1 MRYDKETGKIL
12 PAQIMIPFKFRDEQ
26 GNILN
31 IDEFII
37 IGEDGRKMLD
47 TSKMPEKLLQ
57 LFGFRIPTQ
66 KRNSM
71 AAVEIVGFLP
81 ESSGDLIL
89 APRDFVKQMG
99 SDFDVDK
106 LYTYMYNHYYLNGK
120 IYTNFKSSAKDI
132 AKLTKI
138 VKDQITE
145 LKDNMKISK
154 EERKL
159 IDNYINQVLDATQAG
174 KEINTDITQRANE
187 LISKAIAV
195 KAFSEEAKTALNNAI
210 TQLSVLNRSYKAAR
224 QNKILDLHLEML
236 TSTNPEII
244 ASIIATDTYGEFE
257 GLAARLADIRRKKG
271 LIKAPLTIL
280 SDIYQRGKYL
290 NASAGKNALGAF
302 SLDSTFNAIT
312 QGKNLAYVNLSADEQ
327 DRLFGSP
334 MNPRTPTAEEIMIA
348 NDPIATF
355 GTSVSK
361 GDLSNKYT
369 LRSQFVIAKAK
380 AEKRDLTKEEKASL
394 KLKSSIIAA
403 LQSTAADN
411 EKGQIL
417 DKLNIND
424 NSLQTIKAMTLLGF
438 EENDIAGLI
447 TQDIIW
453 EYFEALDK
461 SRSSLTGYQQDAK
474 DAIREA
480 LVAKYDPQ
488 GKLKGLSPEEYAA
501 MAKMADKSG
510 DELLDM
516 LANSKFNPTLSTSYN
531 LNQLFLLEKF
541 LKLEEVGASIQQVQS
556 TINTE
561 SRGVPKSL
569 LETANKV
576 TQIQNLG
583 KSIIF
588 NASELLGSYN
598 PDTKVFEPT
607 TISGF
612 AAIYGTEFAN
622 TIYRPFFP
630 YQTAGF
636 ETLFQEI
643 LTHTP
648 SYSKSQSMAKLTEAQ
663 KTVFKGVKSFLYSS
677 NNTNLFTGNP
687 DQERNRLF
695 MDVVD
700 GNMSLASILQNLSS
714 QTWFQKNAFLNKL
727 DFNINTNGTPSRI
740 EFEAATAENFDER
753 NIYEGFL
760 SLLDKNFPVG
770 TFNGVEYTSR
780 SLAQELVAA
789 AFLEGGMQGSKQYM
803 KYVPIAYL
811 KTLGFGDY
819 LSNVPFNFVSTFKGT
834 LTESGAVY
842 SQPSAFT
849 RQYFQNNP
857 ELAKSV
863 LTGDLEGKHTK
874 APAMSFVLGKKAME
888 ANFVEITDPI
898 TNEPTKVQTQFLS
911 IKEPKGKIALY
922 EFDAIEKVYRRIP
935 VLKDKFGFVQ
945 YNAESSK
952 PIPLEAENAVPINK
966 SVDIPAP
973 NYNIQNIPAE
983 THKEFNVDDVNN
995 TKLPASVAT
1004 LPISK
1009 TLSGT
1014 SEALDDL
1021 INALVDSGEISTA
1034 NVFLLNTLQ
1043 GLVRPS
1049 NFKLVYS
1056 NDASMKGNYN
1066 YETSTLTINPNN
1078 KSIKTIDDVATTL
1091 AHELVHSATGLTIK
1105 QYEAGLTN
1113 ELTSEQVKA
1122 VENLKSVQNKYIEY
1136 LASQGKAA
1144 QLAAFTEDYKAWKKG
1159 NKSINFTKDQ
1169 IAEFYGAMKLS
1180 EFVTMALTDVAFQE
1194 RLKNIKDA
1202 EDKSLWNQIVEA
1214 ITELI
1219 NTLGITI
1226 PKGSILAGALK
1237 SSMDLINANQE
1248 ALIEEED
1255 VFFPDVETVTP
1266 TKEFEVVGTE
1276 ILSTEDGSVIEE
1288 YETEA
1293 EAQKGLIELEK
1304 RIAAR
1309 KLGKSGATDTKKEIQ
1324 ELFNSNPELAS
1335 IGTPQQYSQYLDTIF
1350 PDSKVKNI
1358 VYHGSIYDNKKFKDS
1373 TRVTGHYF
1381 ATTPKEALQHAQR
1394 QLPNPEDAVLYN
1406 ILLNIKN
1413 PKIIDKPI
1421 DYEDLDTEA
1430 KIYSGDTVF
1439 GTNYDSIIAEKVE
1452 EYNTAYKTPESTWL
1466 EKQIVVFEPEQ
1477 IHILGNKQDI
1487 TGFKEF
1493 IDSQQIAPIN
1503 NKFTYEGKTIDTA
1516 FNLTVGQ
1523 DKALKRLVDFAK
1535 DKDEKII
1542 TLQGA
1547 AGTGKTA
1554 VIGYLQKYFA
1564 NTGTTFV
1571 YMAPTH
1577 AATAELAFATVK
1589 SGNKELPMTVQSAV
1603 SAQKDRQT
1611 GKIKVGFTMKLTKK
1625 LGYSNN
1631 IIVLDETSMLS
1642 NKDYENLKLAMKG
1655 HDVKVIFMGDILQI
1669 PEVDVANPQQKQ
1681 VSKAFSEH
1689 EQVLLTEVKRTE
1701 SDAILEVL
1709 GTLRSDIRPLIP
1721 KIPNTEE
1728 IKYLKG
1734 MDYNNELVETVKD
1747 DPENSLVISYTNAGV
1762 ADTNNKIRRLLG
1774 REGDLQSGDIVVGY
1788 LGYSSKQIENADIAN
1803 SIRYTVDSVE
1813 RSGSKYKLIVSS
1825 QKLAELEK
1833 AGVKVFGVASGSYLQ
1848 LSPTDAFTFEDLTAE
1863 DFENNNKE
1871 MSEVLGRVY
1880 KAKQEALANPRRWPD
1895 FYAAQGD
1902 AARFFAKNL
1911 VGADYIYNPSTN
1923 RMEKFSSQ
1931 QHGQLKKSN
1940 AELFVEKA
1948 VDFGHA
1954 VTIHKSQGSTVK
1966 NVFFD
1971 ASTLPK
1977 GSSSKLYQG
1986 DKQIGNEKH
1995 SLIYVAM
2002 SRASKKLVVN
2012 TEQGQNFYSL
2022 RGPKLNLTNLQN
2034 PQEFMEM
2041 PPELGD
2047 NQGGPSAEDWDMLNR
2062 MRDQDESLAD
2072 SPINKELYEKYL
2084 LLCGK

>member
-1 MRYDKETGKIL
+1 MACEYFVGGRYISENEFKALLNEGLLDTLVSNKKIDIKGFKVDSTKAISQEPQIIKRLTVPAPKLAKILANEVKSSQGYPANMLSALQLNAAGTDFKIPLWASPYADKFESLLASLVTNKIIKQKFPGGSYVLGSEEGFKVKEGDEAAGDLKNSDIVFTPKFDPTKGLQPMRYDKETGKLL
-12 PAQIMIPFKFRDEQ
+12 PAQIMVPFKFRDEQ
-26 GNILN
+26 GNILD
-31 IDEFII
+31 ISQFVKDE
-37 IGEDGRKMLD
+37 EGRQMLD

-71 AAVEIVGFLP
+71 SAIEIVGFLP
-81 ESSGDLIL
+81 EASGDLLL
-89 APRDFVKQMG
+89 APRDFTKQMG

-106 LYTYMYNHYYLNGK
+106 LYSYMYNHYYLNGK
-120 IYTNFKSSAKDI
+120 IYTNFKSNPKEI
-132 AKLTKI
+132 ARLTTI

-154 EERKL
+154 EERRL
-159 IDNYINQVLDATQAG
+159 IDDYINQVLDSNEAG
-174 KEINTDITQRANE
+174 EEINADLTTRANE
-187 LISKAIAV
+187 LITKAIAV
-195 KAFSEEAKTALNNAI
+195 KAFSEEAKLALNNAI

-224 QNKILDLHLEML
+224 QNKILDLHLEMM
-236 TSTNPEII
+236 TSTNPEIV
-244 ASIIATDTYGEFE
+244 ASIVALDSYGEFE
-257 GLAARLADIRRKKG
+257 GLAATLADIRRKKG
-271 LIKAPLTIL
+271 LIKPPLTIL
-280 SDIYQRGKYL
+280 SDVYQRGKYL
-290 NASAGKNALGAF
+290 NAAAGKNSLGAF

-312 QGKNLAYVNLSADEQ
+312 QGKNLAYINLNADEQ

-334 MNPRTPTAEEIMIA
+334 MTPRTPTAEEIMAA

-369 LRSQFVIAKAK
+369 LRSQSVIAKAK
-380 AEKRDLTKEEKASL
+380 AEKRELTKEEKASL

-438 EENDIAGLI
+438 EENDIVGLI

-453 EYFEALDK
+453 EYFDALNK
-461 SRSSLTGYQQDAK
+461 TRSSLTGYQQDAK
-474 DAIREA
+474 EKIKED
-480 LVAKYDPQ
+480 LTAKYDPQ
-488 GKLKGLSPEEYAA
+488 GKLKGLSPEEYAS
-501 MAKMADKSG
+501 MAQMADKSG
-510 DELLDM
+510 DELLEMIAD
-516 LANSKFNPTLSTSYN
+516 SKFNLNVSTSYN
-531 LNQLFLLEKF
+531 LNQLFLLDKF

-556 TINTE
+556 TINSE

-583 KSIIF
+583 NSSIF
-588 NASELLGSYN
+588 NATNLLGTYN
-598 PDTKVFEPT
+598 ADTNTYDPT

-630 YQTAGF
+630 YQKAGF

-643 LTHTP
+643 LIHTP
-648 SYSKSQSMAKLTEAQ
+648 GGNKVQGMAKLTEAQ
-663 KTVFKGVKSFLYSS
+663 KTVFKGVKSYLYS
-677 NNTNLFTGNP
+677 NNDTNLFTGDP
-687 DQERNRLF
+687 DQERSRLF
-695 MDVVD
+695 IDVVD
-700 GNMSLASILQNLSS
+700 SNMSLASILQNLSKE
-714 QTWFQKNAFLNKL
+714 TWFQKNAFLNKL
-727 DFNINTNGTPSRI
+727 DFNINTNGTPSRV

-780 SLAQELVAA
+780 TLAQELVAA

-803 KYVPIAYL
+803 KYVPVAYL
-811 KTLGFGDY
+811 KTLGFGEY
-819 LSNVPFNFVSTFKGT
+819 LSNVPFNFVETFKGI

-857 ELAKSV
+857 ELVKTV
-863 LTGDLEGKHTK
+863 TTGDLEGKQTT
-874 APAMSFVLGKKAME
+874 APTTFALNKKAME
-888 ANFVEITDPI
+888 ANFVEVTDPI
-898 TNEPTKVQTQFLS
+898 TNEPTQVQTQFLS
-911 IKEPKGKIALY
+911 IKEPKGKLALY
-922 EFDAIEKVYRRIP
+922 EFDSINKIYRRIP

-945 YNAESSK
+945 YNSQSSN
-952 PIPLEAENAVPINK
+952 PIPIEIKNAVPASK
-966 SVDIPAP
+966 PADIPAP
-973 NYNIQNIPAE
+973 GYNIQDIPAQV
-983 THKEFNVDDVNN
+983 HKEFNVNDVNN
-995 TKLPASVAT
+995 TQLPAALAT

-1021 INALVDSGEISTA
+1021 INALVDSGEVSLP

-1056 NDASMKGNYN
+1056 NDANIKGNYD
-1066 YETSTLTINPNN
+1066 YATGKLTINVNHKN
-1078 KSIKTIDDVATTL
+1078 FKTFDDIATTL

-1113 ELTSEQVKA
+1113 KLTSEQIKA
-1122 VENLKSVQNKYIEY
+1122 VETLKSLQNKYIEY
-1136 LASQGKAA
+1136 LASQGKES

-1169 IAEFYGAMKLS
+1169 IADFYGAMKLS
-1180 EFVTMALTDVAFQE
+1180 EFVTMALTDAAFQE
-1194 RLKNIKDA
+1194 RLKNVKDS
-1202 EDKSLWNQIVEA
+1202 ENRSLWNQILDA

-1226 PKGSILAGALK
+1226 PEGSILAGALK
-1237 SSMDLINANQE
+1237 SSMDLIQANQE

-1266 TKEFEVVGTE
+1266 IKEFEVVGTE
-1276 ILSTEDGSVIEE
+1276 ILTTNEGALIGE
-1288 YETEA
+1288 YNTVEEA
-1293 EAQKGLIELEK
+1293 EKALLELEQ
-1304 RIAAR
+1304 REAAR
-1309 KLGKSGATDTKKEIQ
+1309 KLGETKTLE
-1324 ELFNSNPELAS
+1324 
-1335 IGTPQQYSQYLDTIF
+1335 
-1350 PDSKVKNI
+1350 DS
-1358 VYHGSIYDNKKFKDS
+1358 
-1373 TRVTGHYF
+1373 
-1381 ATTPKEALQHAQR
+1381 
-1394 QLPNPEDAVLYN
+1394 
-1406 ILLNIKN
+1406 
-1413 PKIIDKPI
+1413 
-1421 DYEDLDTEA
+1421 
-1430 KIYSGDTVF
+1430 
-1439 GTNYDSIIAEKVE
+1439 
-1452 EYNTAYKTPESTWL
+1452 
-1466 EKQIVVFEPEQ
+1466 
-1477 IHILGNKQDI
+1477 
-1487 TGFKEF
+1487 
-1493 IDSQQIAPIN
+1493 
-1503 NKFTYEGKTIDTA
+1503 KFTYEGKTIDTA

-1523 DKALKRLVDFAK
+1523 DKALKRLIDFAK
-1535 DKDEKII
+1535 SKDKFI

-1589 SGNKELPMTVQSAV
+1589 SGNKQLPMTVQSAV
-1603 SAQKDRQT
+1603 SAQKDRET
-1611 GKIKVGFTMKLTKK
+1611 GELKVGFTKKLTDK
-1625 LGYSNN
+1625 LGLSNN
-1631 IIVLDETSMLS
+1631 IIVLDEVSMLS
-1642 NKDYENLKLAMKG
+1642 AKDYNNLKIAIQK
-1655 HDVKVIFMGDILQI
+1655 HNAKVIFMGDILQI
-1669 PEVDVANPQQKQ
+1669 PEVDVANPTQKQ
-1681 VSKAFSEH
+1681 VSKAFTDN
-1689 EQVLLTEVKRTE
+1689 EQVALTEVKRTE

-1709 GTLRSDIRPLIP
+1709 GQLRNDTRPAIP
-1721 KIPNTEE
+1721 MIPSTEE
-1728 IKYLKG
+1728 IKFLKG
-1734 MDYNNELVETVKD
+1734 AEYNEELVDTVKE
-1747 DPENSLVISYTNAGV
+1747 DPENSVVISYTNNGV
-1762 ADTNNKIRRLLG
+1762 LAINKKIRKLLG
-1774 REGDLQSGDIVVGY
+1774 REGDLQQGDVIVGY

-1803 SIRYTVDSVE
+1803 SIRYTVDKVI
-1813 RSGSKYKLIVSS
+1813 RNGSKYEMVVTSEKLDSL
-1825 QKLAELEK
+1825 QK
-1833 AGVKVFGVASGSYLQ
+1833 AGVKVSGTASGNYVQ
-1848 LSPTDAFTFEDLTAE
+1848 LSNTDTFEFEDLTQE
-1863 DFENNNKE
+1863 DFDTNNQEISSLMQRLVDAK
-1871 MSEVLGRVY
+1871 
-1880 KAKQEALANPRRWPD
+1880 KAALANPRRWTD
-1895 FYAAQGD
+1895 YYATQGEV
-1902 AARFFAKNL
+1902 ARYFSKNIL
-1911 VGADYIYNPSTN
+1911 GGDYIYNPATGQ
-1923 RMEKFSSQ
+1923 MEKFISL

-1940 AELFVEKA
+1940 PELFVEKGI
-1948 VDFGHA
+1948 DLGHA
-1954 VTIHKSQGSTVK
+1954 ITIHKSQGSTIK

-1971 ASTLPK
+1971 ASTLPR
-1977 GSSSKLYQG
+1977 GNSSKLFQG
-1986 DKQIGNEKH
+1986 NTQIGNEKH

-2002 SRASKKLVVN
+2002 SRASKKLVIN
-2012 TEQGQNFYSL
+2012 TEQGSNFYSL
-2022 RGPKLNLTNLQN
+2022 RGPKLDLSNLQN

>member
-1 MRYDKETGKIL
+1 MACEYFVGGKYISENEFKALLNEGLLDTLVSNKKIDMKGFKVDATKAISQEPKIVKRLTVPAPKLAKILADEVKSSQGYPANMLSALELNAAGTDFKIPLWASPYADKFESLLASLVTNKVIKQKFPGGSYVLGSEEGFKIKEGDEAAGDLKNSNIIFTSKFIPKDGLQPMRYDKETGKIL

-31 IDEFII
+31 INEFII

-47 TSKMPEKLLQ
+47 ISKMPEKLLQ
-57 LFGFRIPTQ
+57 LFGFRIPSQ

-71 AAVEIVGFLP
+71 GAVEIVGFLP
-81 ESSGDLIL
+81 EAQGDLIL

-174 KEINTDITQRANE
+174 EGINADVTQRANE

-224 QNKILDLHLEML
+224 QNKILDLHLEMM

-257 GLAARLADIRRKKG
+257 GLAARLADIRREKG

-312 QGKNLAYVNLSADEQ
+312 QGKNLAYINLSAEEQ

-334 MNPRTPTAEEIMIA
+334 MNPRTPTAEEIMAA
-348 NDPIATF
+348 NDPIAAF
-355 GTSVSK
+355 GNSISK

-424 NSLQTIKAMTLLGF
+424 DSLQTIKAMTLLGF

-453 EYFEALDK
+453 EYFETLNK
-461 SRSSLTGYQQDAK
+461 TRSSLTGYQQDAK
-474 DAIREA
+474 DKIREA
-480 LVAKYDPQ
+480 LIAKYDPQ
-488 GKLKGLSPEEYAA
+488 GKLKGLSPEEYSA

-510 DELLDM
+510 DELLEM
-516 LANSKFNPTLSTSYN
+516 LANSKFNPTVSTSYN
-531 LNQLFLLEKF
+531 LNQLFLLDKF
-541 LKLEEVGASIQQVQS
+541 LKLEEVGTSIQQVQS

-576 TQIQNLG
+576 TQIENLG

-588 NASELLGSYN
+588 NASELLGTYN
-598 PDTKVFEPT
+598 ADTKVFEPT

-648 SYSKSQSMAKLTEAQ
+648 SYNKGQSMAKLTEAQ

-834 LTESGAVY
+834 LTEAGAVY

-863 LTGDLEGKHTK
+863 LTGDLEGKHSK
-874 APAMSFVLGKKAME
+874 APAMSFVLSKKAME
-888 ANFVEITDPI
+888 ANFVDITDPI

-966 SVDIPAP
+966 AVDIPAP

-983 THKEFNVDDVNN
+983 THKEFNIEDVNN
-995 TKLPASVAT
+995 TKLPATVAT

-1043 GLVRPS
+1043 GLVKPD

-1056 NDASMKGNYN
+1056 NDASIKGNYN
-1066 YETSTLTINPNN
+1066 YETSTVTINPNH

-1105 QYEAGLTN
+1105 QYEAGLTDK
-1113 ELTSEQVKA
+1113 LTSEQIKA

-1136 LASQGKAA
+1136 LASQGKTA
-1144 QLAAFTEDYKAWKKG
+1144 QLAAFTTDYKAWKKG

-1180 EFVTMALTDVAFQE
+1180 EFVTMALTDTAFQE

-1202 EDKSLWNQIVEA
+1202 EDKSLWNQILEA
-1214 ITELI
+1214 ITDLI

-1266 TKEFEVVGTE
+1266 IKEFEVVGTE
-1276 ILSTEDGSVIEE
+1276 ILTTEEGALIGE
-1288 YETEA
+1288 YNTVEEA
-1293 EAQKGLIELEK
+1293 EKALLELEQ
-1304 RIAAR
+1304 REAAR
-1309 KLGKSGATDTKKEIQ
+1309 KLG
-1324 ELFNSNPELAS
+1324 
-1335 IGTPQQYSQYLDTIF
+1335 
-1350 PDSKVKNI
+1350 
-1358 VYHGSIYDNKKFKDS
+1358 
-1373 TRVTGHYF
+1373 
-1381 ATTPKEALQHAQR
+1381 
-1394 QLPNPEDAVLYN
+1394 
-1406 ILLNIKN
+1406 
-1413 PKIIDKPI
+1413 
-1421 DYEDLDTEA
+1421 EA
-1430 KIYSGDTVF
+1430 KTLE
-1439 GTNYDSIIAEKVE
+1439 DS
-1452 EYNTAYKTPESTWL
+1452 
-1466 EKQIVVFEPEQ
+1466 
-1477 IHILGNKQDI
+1477 
-1487 TGFKEF
+1487 
-1493 IDSQQIAPIN
+1493 
-1503 NKFTYEGKTIDTA
+1503 KFTYEGKTIDTA

-1535 DKDEKII
+1535 SKDKFI

-1564 NTGTTFV
+1564 NTSTTFV

-1589 SGNKELPMTVQSAV
+1589 SGNKQLPMTVQSAV
-1603 SAQKDRQT
+1603 SAQRDRET
-1611 GKIKVGFTMKLTKK
+1611 GELKVGFTKKLTDK
-1625 LGYSNN
+1625 LGFSDN
-1631 IIVLDETSMLS
+1631 IIVLDEVSMLS
-1642 NKDYENLKLAMKG
+1642 AKDYNNLKIAIQK
-1655 HDVKVIFMGDILQI
+1655 HNAKVIFMGDILQI
-1669 PEVDVANPQQKQ
+1669 PEVDVANPTQKQ
-1681 VSKAFSEH
+1681 VSKAFTDN
-1689 EQVLLTEVKRTE
+1689 EQVALTEVKRTE

-1709 GTLRSDIRPLIP
+1709 GQLRNDTRPAIP
-1721 KIPNTEE
+1721 MIPNTEE
-1728 IKYLKG
+1728 IKFLKG
-1734 MDYNNELVETVKD
+1734 SEYNQELVDTIKE
-1747 DPENSLVISYTNAGV
+1747 DPENGVVISYTNNGV
-1762 ADTNNKIRRLLG
+1762 SAVNKKIRKLLG
-1774 REGDLQSGDIVVGY
+1774 REGDLQQGDVIVGY

-1803 SIRYTVDSVE
+1803 SIRYTVDKVN
-1813 RSGSKYKLIVSS
+1813 RIGSKYEMIVKSEKLDSL
-1825 QKLAELEK
+1825 QK
-1833 AGVKVFGVASGSYLQ
+1833 AGVKVSGTASGNYVQ
-1848 LSPTDAFTFEDLTAE
+1848 LSNTDTFEFEDLTQE
-1863 DFENNNKE
+1863 DFDTNNQEISSLMQRLVDAK
-1871 MSEVLGRVY
+1871 
-1880 KAKQEALANPRRWPD
+1880 KAALANPRRWVD
-1895 FYAAQGD
+1895 YYATQGEV
-1902 AARFFAKNL
+1902 ARYFSKNIL
-1911 VGADYIYNPSTN
+1911 GGDYIYNPATGQ
-1923 RMEKFSSQ
+1923 MEKFISL
-1931 QHGQLKKSN
+1931 QHGQLKKAN
-1940 AELFVEKA
+1940 PELFVEKGI
-1948 VDFGHA
+1948 DLGHA
-1954 VTIHKSQGSTVK
+1954 ITIHKSQGSTIK

-1977 GSSSKLYQG
+1977 GSSSKLFQG
-1986 DKQIGNEKH
+1986 QTQIGNEKH

-2002 SRASKKLVVN
+2002 SRASGKLVVN
-2012 TEQGQNFYSL
+2012 TEMGQNFYSL
-2022 RGPKLNLTNLQN
+2022 RGPKLDLSGLQN
-2034 PQEFMEM
+2034 TEDFMQM
-2041 PPELGD
+2041 PPDADERS
-2047 NQGGPSAEDWDMLNR
+2047 GGPSPDDWNAYNAAMSSD
-2062 MRDQDESLAD
+2062 DSLFD
-2072 SPINKELYEKYL
+2072 SPINRELYEKYL